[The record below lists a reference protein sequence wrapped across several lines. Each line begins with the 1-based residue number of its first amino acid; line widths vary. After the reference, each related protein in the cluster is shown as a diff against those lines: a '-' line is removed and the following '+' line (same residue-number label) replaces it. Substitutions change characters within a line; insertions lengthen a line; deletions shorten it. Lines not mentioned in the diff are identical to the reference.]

1 MRNILTQILILIST
15 ISFGQELTSIKI
27 SVPNKTDEV
36 YIVGNQESLG
46 NWEPNKIK
54 LKKISEYERE
64 ISLDLSFPAEYK
76 FTRGNWESEAII
88 DNLSGQPNFILN
100 EKPKELQYY
109 KIQGWSDQIDN
120 FSTFSDFSILNINS
134 NILNQKRK
142 IYVSLPE
149 NYNEN
154 IKYPVV
160 YVTDANILNIYE
172 IVVQTI
178 RQQSNFSNFPQCIVV
193 GIFIN
198 IRERNNELDIQF
210 GENGKNFKDYIF
222 KEIIPFINSNYST
235 SEFRAIYGHSN
246 GAEYNHYLMFD
257 KENPF
262 DAFINISENLIDL
275 ENGQLENIT
284 RKYNTFLDDTKKPI
298 KYFIASAKYDDPNRY
313 PSGIEIEK
321 IISNNRNEYVDFK
334 HKIYKSWHVD
344 LIGYSVLD
352 AFQFIFSDY
361 QDYEPFES
369 QLIQSDFNYSQIKK
383 EFITKNERYIQP
395 YIENENSTAVIGE
408 IALNNKNPK
417 VLAQY
422 LENEDTENE
431 IFNNYQ
437 RAYLFYEINDLNT
450 ALSYLE
456 KIVNEN
462 DQNSLEQILNSNGEL
477 FIEVYEKLNK
487 LDSAI
492 KNLDILQKKNPD
504 VKNEI
509 KKIKD
514 KIK

>member
-1 MRNILTQILILIST
+1 ML
-15 ISFGQELTSIKI
+15 
-27 SVPNKTDEV
+27 
-36 YIVGNQESLG
+36 
-46 NWEPNKIK
+46 
-54 LKKISEYERE
+54 
-64 ISLDLSFPAEYK
+64 
-76 FTRGNWESEAII
+76 
-88 DNLSGQPNFILN
+88 
-100 EKPKELQYY
+100 
-109 KIQGWSDQIDN
+109 
-120 FSTFSDFSILNINS
+120 
-134 NILNQKRK
+134 
-142 IYVSLPE
+142 
-149 NYNEN
+149 
-154 IKYPVV
+154 
-160 YVTDANILNIYE
+160 
-172 IVVQTI
+172 
-178 RQQSNFSNFPQCIVV
+178 
-193 GIFIN
+193 
-198 IRERNNELDIQF
+198 
-210 GENGKNFKDYIF
+210 
-222 KEIIPFINSNYST
+222 
-235 SEFRAIYGHSN
+235 
-246 GAEYNHYLMFD
+246 
-257 KENPF
+257 
-262 DAFINISENLIDL
+262 
-275 ENGQLENIT
+275 
-284 RKYNTFLDDTKKPI
+284 
-298 KYFIASAKYDDPNRY
+298 
-313 PSGIEIEK
+313 
-321 IISNNRNEYVDFK
+321 
-334 HKIYKSWHVD
+334 
-344 LIGYSVLD
+344 
-352 AFQFIFSDY
+352 QFIFSDY